1 MPLPSSKT
9 LTFKMRKSAQPFL
22 WKWVLFAWEWKTIS
36 ISKAAQL
43 ITFWYR
49 GPGNSEMTYRVH
61 LTRSQSSLN
70 FLLMD
75 TLRWVRR
82 LRVRD
87 FLIVLYQVVHAREP
101 AGGEARKYQELTFGF
116 PCTEQPLARTRTRQ
130 KPLRRKWK
138 VKKLALVWN
147 QVVGLAS
154 TDKTNWRINLR
165 FWEIVHLPLP

>member
-1 MPLPSSKT
+1 MS
-9 LTFKMRKSAQPFL
+9 FICMRMKNHLHIKGCAINH
-22 WKWVLFAWEWKTIS
+22 VLI
-36 ISKAAQL
+36 Q
-43 ITFWYR
+43 R
-49 GPGNSEMTYRVH
+49 PGKLGND
-61 LTRSQSSLN
+61 LQSSPDS
-70 FLLMD
+70 FPVISEFPIMD

>member
-1 MPLPSSKT
+1 MSFICMRMKNHLHIKGEH
-9 LTFKMRKSAQPFL
+9 LTS
-22 WKWVLFAWEWKTIS
+22 
-36 ISKAAQL
+36 
-43 ITFWYR
+43 FWYR
-49 GPGNSEMTYRVH
+49 GPGNSEIAYRVH

-70 FLLMD
+70 LLLMD
-75 TLRWVRR
+75 TFIRRVRR
-82 LRVRD
+82 LRVQD
-87 FLIVLYQVVHAREP
+87 FLTVLYQVVHAREP

-138 VKKLALVWN
+138 VKKLALVRN

-154 TDKTNWRINLR
+154 TDKTNWRINQR